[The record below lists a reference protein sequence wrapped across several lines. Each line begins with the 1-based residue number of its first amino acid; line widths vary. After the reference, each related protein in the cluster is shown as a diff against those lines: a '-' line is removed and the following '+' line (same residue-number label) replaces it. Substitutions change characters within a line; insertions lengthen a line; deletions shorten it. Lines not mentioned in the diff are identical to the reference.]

1 MLKYCPNFVGTLLIF
16 NRLQVF
22 SNQTPMIAES
32 STKAAA
38 IVRPKYW
45 FPLPQRSDYMNDEI
59 YDLSDWEAGTSL
71 SHMPSHGETSEAK
84 VKLEPGSFRGND
96 RRILYYHQL
105 QNSDGTADHVN
116 YLIQKACQYFWEKP
130 EARREEVRTW
140 LEMFAY
146 HSKRHRRHLFMPTQ
160 ASLLYGLQNLRKVY
174 AEDPMPVPHIDSV
187 LKLIKRR
194 IGITENGPAGE
205 VSFNWPWIQERINP
219 SMGLTDAMKSYREF
233 QEMIKGEEKI
243 ISVLHFTRKKKE
255 NIYHNFLKRLSK
267 ARREKKR
274 SEFTQAVRNVIQEFE
289 LSTSQS
295 RLATLSLF
303 YHTLTQHKT
312 SRLRREAWSIFQE
325 FEHTHGPGFLY
336 HESQLVEYI
345 KRETEVVKTPD
356 HQGTEPSPSQT
367 HFTDS
372 DTTEEPAED
381 SL

>member
-1 MLKYCPNFVGTLLIF
+1 
-16 NRLQVF
+16 
-22 SNQTPMIAES
+22 
-32 STKAAA
+32 
-38 IVRPKYW
+38 
-45 FPLPQRSDYMNDEI
+45 
-59 YDLSDWEAGTSL
+59 
-71 SHMPSHGETSEAK
+71 
-84 VKLEPGSFRGND
+84 
-96 RRILYYHQL
+96 
-105 QNSDGTADHVN
+105 
-116 YLIQKACQYFWEKP
+116 
-130 EARREEVRTW
+130 
-140 LEMFAY
+140 MFAY

-174 AEDPMPVPHIDSV
+174 AEDPLLAPHIDAV

-205 VSFNWPWIQERINP
+205 VSFNWPWIQELINP

-255 NIYHNFLKRLSK
+255 NIYRNFLKRLSK

-295 RLATLSLF
+295 RLATLALF

-312 SRLRREAWSIFQE
+312 SRLRREAWTIFQD
-325 FEHTHGPGFLY
+325 FEYTHGPGFLS
-336 HESQLVEYI
+336 HEARLVEYI
-345 KRETEVVKTPD
+345 ERETGFVKTPD
-356 HQGTEPSPSQT
+356 HQGTEPSTSQT